1 MMEPPGAKLFRKE
14 FGKRPFR
21 LLDVG
26 SGNHAATT
34 FTRLFPGCTYF
45 GIDRIPDYGNDE
57 NDLAAMTQF
66 WQMDLTQLAFDQIP
80 DLYFDAIN
88 FAHIIEHLHNG
99 DLVIAALLKKLRR
112 GGVVYVEYP
121 RLFSTRLPHMRE
133 TLNFFD
139 DETHCRIFSLG
150 EIYNILLG
158 NQCRPLAG
166 GIRRNW
172 FTILVMPIRLPI
184 LALRRG
190 YLVGAD
196 FWDLFGFAEYV
207 FARKQ

>member
-1 MMEPPGAKLFRKE
+1 MRIRVNPCGSVSDFMQPSIQFRGSVLDSRLMKILKKVLFRLMEPPGAKLFRKE

-34 FTRLFPGCTYF
+34 FTRMFPGCSYF
-45 GIDRIPDYGNDE
+45 GIDRMPDYGNDE

-88 FAHIIEHLHNG
+88 LTHIIEHLHNG
-99 DLVIAALLKKLRR
+99 DLVIVALLKKLRR
-112 GGVVYVEYP
+112 GGVVYLEYP

-139 DETHCRIFSLG
+139 DEPHCRIYSLG
-150 EIYNILLG
+150 
-158 NQCRPLAG
+158 
-166 GIRRNW
+166 
-172 FTILVMPIRLPI
+172 
-184 LALRRG
+184 
-190 YLVGAD
+190 
-196 FWDLFGFAEYV
+196 
-207 FARKQ
+207 